1 MGKKVSIKFPMK
13 EKSISL
19 CELLARLTEVWNEV
33 STRVSVKLLNSRPC
47 GVLCSYD
54 HWGVGTCFL
63 CLLIKTPTHSLVI
76 GVDSFA
82 TFASNDRAGW
92 QIGGGMECYTS
103 TLFPALVSS
112 FTQAEPKMCT
122 HISSFRASMAFKL
135 QHLWR
140 HHGKSNLNKHFI
152 SIEAAAGGGCGV
164 CRERKAFVLS
174 VVKFTLPLPQFWH
187 SEAALRLTNCQN
199 TGWVAGFRSAARL
212 TDGVGNDTAP
222 LKLTRCRVIFKSS
235 ISDNYLEAE
244 FYFCFEEST
253 LQKWLDFF
261 GWQHIWNL
269 PTVRLGVFWSKLR
282 VTLQRKTPC
291 LRN

>member
-1 MGKKVSIKFPMK
+1 MK
-13 EKSISL
+13 EKSISS

-63 CLLIKTPTHSLVI
+63 CLLIKTTTHSLVI

-112 FTQAEPKMCT
+112 FTQAELEMCT
-122 HISSFRASMAFKL
+122 HISSFTASMAFKL

-174 VVKFTLPLPQFWH
+174 QCSSCEIHTAFTSVLTLGGHATAHQL
-187 SEAALRLTNCQN
+187 SEHRMGSRLSFSCPSHWRR
-199 TGWVAGFRSAARL
+199 GKRHSAA
-212 TDGVGNDTAP
+212 
-222 LKLTRCRVIFKSS
+222 
-235 ISDNYLEAE
+235 
-244 FYFCFEEST
+244 
-253 LQKWLDFF
+253 
-261 GWQHIWNL
+261 
-269 PTVRLGVFWSKLR
+269 
-282 VTLQRKTPC
+282 
-291 LRN
+291 